1 MTEKLV
7 SANLRN
13 FEKKFKT
20 HGKALFDG
28 PNESQNVTDYENV

>member
-7 SANLRN
+7 SANLRSFKEN
-13 FEKKFKT
+13 LKT

-28 PNESQNVTDYENV
+28 SN